1 LGSQTV
7 IIRSTK
13 RSRLW
18 VAWVKFS
25 TNRAAFIGLV
35 VLLTLAVLAVLTPFL
50 SLDDPLKANL
60 ARALEPPSPRNILG
74 TDELGRDILSRLL
87 HGIPVS
93 LGIALLSVALGA
105 SVGVPLGLVSGYFSG
120 RVDSIIQRITDI
132 MLAFPPILLA
142 LALVAAIGVGIQN
155 VIIAVGIS
163 TIPVYVKLTRGQ
175 VLALREEEFI
185 KAAVLLGLSSWRI
198 MWKYIMPNVVPVIIV
213 QSTYYL
219 GFTILTASGLGFLGL
234 GVQPPTPEWGAM
246 LGSGRTY
253 IFSSPHVS
261 VFPGLMIFLSV
272 IAFNLLGDGLRDALD
287 PRTQLRLKTR
297 G

>member
-7 IIRSTK
+7 TIRSAK
-13 RSRLW
+13 RSQLW

-105 SVGVPLGLVSGYFSG
+105 LVGVPLGLVSGYFSG